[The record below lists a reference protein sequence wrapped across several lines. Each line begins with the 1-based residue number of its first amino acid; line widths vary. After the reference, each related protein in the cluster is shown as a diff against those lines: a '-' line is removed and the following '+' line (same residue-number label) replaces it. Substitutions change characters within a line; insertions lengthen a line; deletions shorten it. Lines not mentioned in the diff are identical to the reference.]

1 MVIERDAFTP
11 LKTSEEREA
20 AKGKTIGVWFNDTEL
35 ENLVEYGVWLQQ
47 EKPATIIKQMIELGA
62 KLIDDEKTNA
72 LRKILLNNARKNI
85 RLGVQIV
92 DPKIRKS

>member
-1 MVIERDAFTP
+1 LGLERDAFTP

-20 AKGKTIGVWFNDTEL
+20 QRGKTIGVWFNDTEL
-35 ENLVEYGVWLQQ
+35 ENLKQYGVWLHQ

-62 KLIDDEKTNA
+62 KLIDDPKTDT
-72 LRKILLNNARKNI
+72 LRGVLLNNARKNL

-92 DPKIRKS
+92 EPKISKS